1 MAVNPRLL
9 EILVC
14 PICKGNLELD
24 ASRQV
29 LICKIDQLAYP
40 IKDDI
45 PVMLPNEATPLSEL
59 SITEPYQGDP

>member
-14 PICKGNLELD
+14 PICKGPLELD
-24 ASRQV
+24 ASRHA

>member
-1 MAVNPRLL
+1 
-9 EILVC
+9 
-14 PICKGNLELD
+14 
-24 ASRQV
+24 

>member
-9 EILVC
+9 EILFC

-24 ASRQV
+24 ASRQA

-45 PVMLPNEATPLSEL
+45 PVMLPSEATPLSEL

>member
-14 PICKGNLELD
+14 PICKGPLEHD
-24 ASRQV
+24 ASRQA

>member
-14 PICKGNLELD
+14 PICKGHLELD
-24 ASRQV
+24 VSRQA

-45 PVMLPNEATPLSEL
+45 PVMLPSEATPLSEL

>member
-14 PICKGNLELD
+14 PICKGHLELD
-24 ASRQV
+24 ASRQA
-29 LICKIDQLAYP
+29 LICKIDRLAYP

-45 PVMLPNEATPLSEL
+45 PVMLPSEATPLSEL